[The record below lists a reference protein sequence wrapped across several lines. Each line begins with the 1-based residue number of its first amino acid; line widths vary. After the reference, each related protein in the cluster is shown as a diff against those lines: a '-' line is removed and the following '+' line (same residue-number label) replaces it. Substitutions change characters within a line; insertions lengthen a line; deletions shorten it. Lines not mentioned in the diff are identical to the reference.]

1 MWLIESDGVP
11 LRPLPQSSWF
21 QDLCV
26 YDQEDGGRGVVSLS
40 KKEVMMSPLPVI
52 CRSQSSLGQHIS
64 KSPFEVNV
72 DKAQG
77 DASKVT
83 AKGPGLEA
91 AGNIANKPTYF
102 DIYTAGTFPSSRAGD
117 NP

>member
-1 MWLIESDGVP
+1 M
-11 LRPLPQSSWF
+11 
-21 QDLCV
+21 
-26 YDQEDGGRGVVSLS
+26 
-40 KKEVMMSPLPVI
+40 
-52 CRSQSSLGQHIS
+52 
-64 KSPFEVNV
+64 NV

-102 DIYTAGTFPSSRAGD
+102 DIYTAGSTFPLPELEIILRNLRCWTSCLLNQQQNYKISFFKCVGYISRFFKTSFSSLKSHTQS
-117 NP
+117 

>member
-1 MWLIESDGVP
+1 MHALSLMLSCVAVE
-11 LRPLPQSSWF
+11 LSSAPAPWVGADAVCL
-21 QDLCV
+21 Q
-26 YDQEDGGRGVVSLS
+26 VSVLFA
-40 KKEVMMSPLPVI
+40 
-52 CRSQSSLGQHIS
+52 GQHIS

-91 AGNIANKPTYF
+91 TGNIANKPTYF
-102 DIYTAGTFPSSRAGD
+102 DLYTAGKQNKRGLKFCSVLRCEESLGLGGT
-117 NP
+117 NKL

>member
-1 MWLIESDGVP
+1 LA
-11 LRPLPQSSWF
+11 
-21 QDLCV
+21 
-26 YDQEDGGRGVVSLS
+26 VVLVGTEKHLQLS
-40 KKEVMMSPLPVI
+40 CHLQVI
-52 CRSQSSLGQHIS
+52 VLFAGQHIS
-64 KSPFEVNV
+64 KSPFEVNI

-102 DIYTAGTFPSSRAGD
+102 DIYTAGNVPLSMTCVFGSLVRTENLILRNLKAWD
-117 NP
+117 LKLLAFKFA